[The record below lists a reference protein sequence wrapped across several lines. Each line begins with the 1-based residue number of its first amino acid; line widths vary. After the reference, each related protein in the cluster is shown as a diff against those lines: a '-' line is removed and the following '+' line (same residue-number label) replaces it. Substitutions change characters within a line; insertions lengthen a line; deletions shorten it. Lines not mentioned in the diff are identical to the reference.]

1 MKKIITILLI
11 TIITLS
17 VAGCSQAPE
26 TNPTEE
32 KVTVETTETV
42 IIETA
47 ETETKEAEEST
58 ISEND
63 ELYGAKAAENDS
75 EYTLEEM
82 LQYGLEDERLA
93 LAEYEAIINAFNVT
107 TPFTNIIKAE
117 AKHEASILGL
127 YETYNFEIPEFDATQ
142 HVLIPETLQETY
154 DIGVQAEIDNIAMYN
169 SFLEQDLDDTVRTI
183 FINLRDASISHLATF
198 EKQANK

>member
-17 VAGCSQAPE
+17 VTGCSQTSESNLLEE
-26 TNPTEE
+26 TSN
-32 KVTVETTETV
+32 
-42 IIETA
+42 IELD
-47 ETETKEAEEST
+47 EST

-82 LQYGLEDERLA
+82 LQYSLEDERLA
-93 LAEYEAIINAFNVT
+93 LAEYEAIINTFDIT

-127 YETYNFEIPEFDATQ
+127 YGTYNLEIPEFDATQ
-142 HVLIPETLQETY
+142 HVIIPETLQETY
-154 DIGVQAEIDNIAMYN
+154 EIGVQAEIDNIAMYN
-169 SFLEQDLDDTVRTI
+169 SFLEQVLDDTVRTV
-183 FINLRDASISHLATF
+183 FENLRDASESHLATF
-198 EKQANK
+198 EKHASK